1 MVDSAGEG
9 GRVMTDDSLLTE
21 AVMVALVVL
30 AIGYLVLTLSG
41 G

>member
-1 MVDSAGEG
+1 
-9 GRVMTDDSLLTE
+9 MTDDSLLTE